1 MTMAERNLAR
11 LIAELAPRL
20 DPDPWVFVSLKNQPA
35 DSHPLMTFRE
45 EEGMTMIVHPDEAR
59 RLGLPGGPA
68 FRRITLG
75 VNSSLEAVGLTAA
88 VASTLTAIGIS
99 ANVIAAF
106 HHDHV
111 FVPADRAEDALACLE
126 RMKGGARAAAI

>member
-1 MTMAERNLAR
+1 MAERNLSR
-11 LIAELAPRL
+11 LIAALSPRL
-20 DPDPWVFVSLKNQPA
+20 DPEPWVFVSMRNVPS
-35 DSHPLMTFRE
+35 DTHPLMTFRE
-45 EEGMTMIVHPDEAR
+45 EEGMTLIVHPDEAR
-59 RLGLPGGPA
+59 RLGQPGGPA

-99 ANVIAAF
+99 ANVVAGF

-111 FVPADRAEDALACLE
+111 FVPADRAEDALACLV
-126 RMKGGARAAAI
+126 RMRGGAEGVSGG

>member
-1 MTMAERNLAR
+1 MAERNLSR
-11 LIAELAPRL
+11 LIAALAPRL
-20 DPDPWVFVSLKNQPA
+20 DPEPWVFVSVKNVPP
-35 DSHPLMTFRE
+35 DTHPLMTFRE
-45 EEGMTMIVHPDEAR
+45 EEGMTLIVRPDEAR
-59 RLGLPGGPA
+59 RLGQPGGPA

-99 ANVIAAF
+99 ANVVAAF

-111 FVPADRAEDALACLE
+111 FVPADRAEDALACLA
-126 RMKGGARAAAI
+126 RMKGGAEGVSAR

>member
-1 MTMAERNLAR
+1 MTMPERNLAR
-11 LIAELAPRL
+11 LIAALSPRL
-20 DPDPWVFVSLKNQPA
+20 DPDPWVFVSVRSLPA
-35 DSHPLMTFRE
+35 DTLPLMTFRE
-45 EEGMTMIVHPDEAR
+45 EEGMTMIVRPEEAR
-59 RLGLPGGPA
+59 RIGQPGGPA

-99 ANVIAAF
+99 ANVVAAF

-111 FVPADRAEDALACLE
+111 FVPAERADDALACLR
-126 RMKGGARAAAI
+126 RMKGPEPGTA

>member
-1 MTMAERNLAR
+1 MAERNLAR
-11 LIAELAPRL
+11 LIAALSPRL
-20 DPDPWVFVSLKNQPA
+20 DPEPWVFATAKTLPP
-35 DSHPLMTFRE
+35 DIHPLMTFRE
-45 EEGMTMIVHPDEAR
+45 EEGVTMIVHPDEAR
-59 RLGLPGGPA
+59 RLGQPGGPA

-99 ANVIAAF
+99 ANIVAAF

-111 FVPADRAEDALACLE
+111 FVPADRAEEALACLE
-126 RMKGGARAAAI
+126 RMKGGVEGRPAP

>member
-1 MTMAERNLAR
+1 MT
-11 LIAELAPRL
+11 LIVR
-20 DPDPWVFVSLKNQPA
+20 
-35 DSHPLMTFRE
+35 
-45 EEGMTMIVHPDEAR
+45 PDEAR
-59 RLGLPGGPA
+59 RLGQPGGPA

-99 ANVIAAF
+99 ANVVAAF

-111 FVPADRAEDALACLE
+111 FVPADRAEDALACLL
-126 RMKGGARAAAI
+126 RMKGTDAVSLTPPPARAR